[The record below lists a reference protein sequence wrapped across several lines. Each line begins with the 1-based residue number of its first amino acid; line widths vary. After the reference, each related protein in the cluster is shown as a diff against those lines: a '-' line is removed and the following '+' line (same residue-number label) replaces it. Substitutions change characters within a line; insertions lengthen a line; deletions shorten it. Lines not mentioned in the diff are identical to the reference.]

1 MIDVEIDNIKPQAD
15 ELEITLIGAGSDAG
29 ESVVVHLANGK
40 WMIIDS
46 CKSGGEVLPLLYLSK
61 KEVDLKDVAYVI
73 CTHWHTDHI
82 EGLSE
87 IIDGCKNA
95 ILGIPGFFKQEKVF
109 KALFTDYYNRKSPVV
124 REMVDSLMIIKKR
137 KGELRLP
144 IYLGPRDEITDETI
158 NGVKV
163 EVRSFSPAD
172 HVKELYDKMLAEST
186 LQKVAT
192 TDLEPNMCSSVLDI
206 TTDNQLLSVLLGA
219 DLETNRKD
227 ERNLDCKT
235 LCDEN
240 LEMGWCNV
248 IKCCNKYKERTKYN
262 YIKAAHHSSING
274 YCPELIDNKVDKEQ
288 TFITTTA
295 FENNADVRLPEE
307 LMLRKYQSIC
317 DNYYITASHRKP
329 LSVKDKN
336 SELEGMKNKG
346 VQEIKVYKPECGVI
360 TTRYNIS
367 TGARTKHDLWGCACK
382 VDDELIAR
390 FS

>member
-1 MIDVEIDNIKPQAD
+1 
-15 ELEITLIGAGSDAG
+15 
-29 ESVVVHLANGK
+29 
-40 WMIIDS
+40 
-46 CKSGGEVLPLLYLSK
+46 
-61 KEVDLKDVAYVI
+61 
-73 CTHWHTDHI
+73 
-82 EGLSE
+82 
-87 IIDGCKNA
+87 
-95 ILGIPGFFKQEKVF
+95 
-109 KALFTDYYNRKSPVV
+109 
-124 REMVDSLMIIKKR
+124 
-137 KGELRLP
+137 
-144 IYLGPRDEITDETI
+144 
-158 NGVKV
+158 
-163 EVRSFSPAD
+163 
-172 HVKELYDKMLAEST
+172 
-186 LQKVAT
+186 
-192 TDLEPNMCSSVLDI
+192 
-206 TTDNQLLSVLLGA
+206 LGA

>member
-29 ESVVVHLANGK
+29 ESVVIHLANGK

-46 CKSGGEVLPLLYLSK
+46 CKSGGEVLPLYYLRK
-61 KEVDLKDVAYVI
+61 KEVDLNNVAYVI

-87 IIDGCKNA
+87 IIDECKNA

-109 KALFTDYYNRKSPVV
+109 KALFADYYNRKSPVV
-124 REMVDSLMIIKKR
+124 REMVDSLKIIKKR
-137 KGELRLP
+137 TGELRLP

-158 NGVKV
+158 NGVNV

-172 HVKELYDKMLAEST
+172 HVKDLYDKMLAEST

-192 TDLEPNMCSSVLDI
+192 TDLEPNISSSVLDI

-227 ERNLDCKT
+227 ERNLDCKS
-235 LCDEN
+235 LCDDN

-274 YCPELIDNKVDKEQ
+274 YCPELMDNKVDKEQ
-288 TFITTTA
+288 TFITTTV

-307 LMLRKYQSIC
+307 YMLRKYQSIC

-329 LSVKDKN
+329 LSVKDED
-336 SELEGMKNKG
+336 SEIEGMKNKG

-382 VDDELIAR
+382 VDDEMIAR